1 MASPYAAKPATA
13 ATVNGLQRA
22 SDPGD
27 RRPSSHASIPTQVL
41 WTYDGCDL
49 CGRVEVINNIFIAID
64 ADEKIVGRFKTL
76 RQATR
81 ALPARGA
88 P

>member
-1 MASPYAAKPATA
+1 VASPDTAKPATA
-13 ATVNGLQRA
+13 ATVSGLQRA
-22 SDPGD
+22 RDLGK
-27 RRPSSHASIPTQVL
+27 RQPSSHASIPTQVL

-81 ALPARGA
+81 ALPARGW